1 MYRVSSC
8 HIQKSTNWCGRMSVQ
23 AERSSF
29 RNLVVVAATILG
41 TAALALGLTV
51 WWLRSDAID
60 DASKNATNLAIVLAE
75 QTSRSVQSI
84 ELVLN
89 EVQDHIKRVGATTP
103 DAFRRLLNGADTYK
117 LMTERLSH

>member
-1 MYRVSSC
+1 
-8 HIQKSTNWCGRMSVQ
+8 MSVQ
-23 AERSSF
+23 AERSGF
-29 RNLVVVAATILG
+29 RNLVVVAAGILG
-41 TAALALGLTV
+41 TAVLALGLTV

-103 DAFRRLLNGADTYK
+103 DTFRRLLNGADTYK